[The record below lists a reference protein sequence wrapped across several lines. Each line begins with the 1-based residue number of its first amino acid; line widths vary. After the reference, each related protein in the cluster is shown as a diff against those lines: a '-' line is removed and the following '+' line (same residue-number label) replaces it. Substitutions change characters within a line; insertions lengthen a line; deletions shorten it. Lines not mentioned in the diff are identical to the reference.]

1 MMNIWVI
8 SRVGLSPQMFF
19 YVLSGGLMF
28 GILYIYIHTH
38 TYMYTI
44 VWNMSKSGIARSKRI
59 YMFGFSSYC
68 LTVF

>member
-1 MMNIWVI
+1 V
-8 SRVGLSPQMFF
+8 
-19 YVLSGGLMF
+19 YV
-28 GILYIYIHTH
+28 YIYIYIYIYIYTYTH

-44 VWNMSKSGIARSKRI
+44 VWNMSKSGIARSKGI